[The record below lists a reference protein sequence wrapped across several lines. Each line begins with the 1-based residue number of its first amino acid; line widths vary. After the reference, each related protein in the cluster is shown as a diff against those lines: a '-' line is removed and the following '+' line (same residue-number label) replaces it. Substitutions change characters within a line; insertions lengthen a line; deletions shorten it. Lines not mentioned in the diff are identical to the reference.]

1 MADRFKA
8 TNPRRRATVRR
19 HGSSLGRWELASG
32 PPAEALRPF
41 VREYMGW
48 DEHVATPLCRREL
61 PTEEAPLVINFGDPF
76 HLFTPGCARR
86 DRDRASF
93 VTGAYDTYQLVES
106 SGTSSGVQV
115 NFTLLGLRLLVGRP
129 IDDMTNRAIAP
140 EDAFGPFVRELTDRL
155 YDAPSWDARFAWLDR
170 ALIARM
176 CRSASVPAGVRLAWD
191 RLVGSQGNVPIAA
204 VVREVGWSRR
214 HFIAQFKH
222 ELGVSPKVLA
232 RMMRFGRVVRSL
244 RAGRT
249 TDLAGLAL
257 DAGYYDQS
265 HLNRDVREFAGETPG
280 ALARSLLPDG
290 GGFVV

>member
-1 MADRFKA
+1 MTHRSEPIDA
-8 TNPRRRATVRR
+8 RRRATVRR
-19 HGSSLGRWELASG
+19 HASALGRWELASG
-32 PPAEALRPF
+32 LPAEPLRPF
-41 VREYMGW
+41 VREYTGW
-48 DEHVATPLCRREL
+48 DERVAAPLCRREL
-61 PTEEAPLVINFGDPF
+61 PTEEAPLVINFGEPF
-76 HLFTPGCARR
+76 HLFTPGCAGRGR
-86 DRDRASF
+86 DLASF

-129 IDDMTNRAIAP
+129 IDDMTNRAVAP
-140 EDAFGPFVRELTDRL
+140 EDVFGPFVRDLTDRL
-155 YDAPSWDARFAWLDR
+155 HDAPSWDARFAWLDR
-170 ALIARM
+170 ALMAHM
-176 CRSASVPAGVRLAWD
+176 CRRASVPAGVLWAWD

-232 RMMRFGRVVRSL
+232 RMMRFGQVVRWL

-280 ALARSLLPDG
+280 ALARNLLPDG
-290 GGFVV
+290 GGFTV